1 MRWDYTSDIRDEF
14 GKGVHRDILIVP
26 HATNVIKV
34 AGSEPIITSK
44 MPEWEWVGTEPNK
57 KPIPAKDSHGNY
69 IYKPVEWVI
78 TNKDIVKEK
87 FKYSSSLNS
96 DNNLTFSSCN
106 AAQIQFT
113 IRNEKE
119 FNEEE
124 GYWEPVIPNLQK
136 YEFVETDPNGTERKI
151 VGELLGNACV
161 EAYMYFNGD
170 SSTLIYLGMFKIEED
185 KLVDDGYSRQITGY
199 DFLMWLREI
208 DIFNWY
214 KHLFEGI
221 NKLQSD
227 YEDMTNESG
236 EEDKKPDD
244 WDENWIREP
253 KEKWTVKEALTDL
266 IEHLA
271 AYDPVVYEEEIDP
284 ETKEKKTVM
293 KVGNTITNPYE
304 YGRDDYEEGNGYSGL
319 GMPIM
324 IDEDILTKGNARYIP
339 SEPGENEYERYGYMD
354 ILELEFYQDPKIMNA
369 GALSA
374 GKFLEDIGLLA
385 GRYPIIRTDRFE
397 DGDFVDPET
406 IQPTPEEKHPSKYNN
421 YERCILSFKPLP
433 SVDEDDNID
442 KIPESKFDNS
452 DIVKGFQHDY
462 YQVQDIL
469 VTKFILDDNTEINYH
484 KLNKAQYAAEQ
495 KSQIQTFTCTNNMF
509 CSYLVTKSDND
520 DIKKMINKYKV
531 IRNKLF
537 GQDIAKGT
545 VSPDALFNQGYN
557 NIRNRIYTPY
567 QLTTFADPVRDIGD
581 RIKIDFT
588 DKITGEESHFYT
600 YILEREFE
608 GIQKMMDKYTAKGD
622 MRSPV
627 FTNYQTSSRAGSND
641 KTDVELMTPFDLIE
655 YMRNCGYRLLDEPM
669 NCEAV
674 FCKGGYTID
683 GGTLYKYH
691 QIVATALDP
700 EYGED
705 YAVVDYNYLINNPT
719 MNPIHV
725 YIRSWDDRERYD
737 CGMYEVK
744 DFDIVYEFENTTS
757 AYLSPT
763 LFIFYN
769 GRWYPACML
778 SDSRS
783 FYKEIASVCDFEPD
797 RLKEGAFGQVKI
809 NMDYIEEEQD
819 FIKVTYV
826 SAYDVL
832 TINSVPTQVNYSEY
846 IYNNSTY
853 KQLTF
858 IPPGL
863 WSDLDLSGGDF
874 NHIALSDSITYRS
887 LHYTED
893 NIYDG
898 STATIVYD
906 NYEGNNVNVEEYDYI
921 AKEIN
926 GVNHIFVFY
935 DGSWKDM
942 TARKHQ
948 IADITTKAKIEAIP
962 EIAAIMLAGNPQ
974 GEDVKEYKRL
984 YGQNTDTLT
993 INGQKV
999 NVEPFDALLI
1009 DDDYGN
1015 NYLMYMPNKVW
1026 YEFFD
1031 FDDWGPTMYIPIR
1044 GGLSQIKPY
1053 VQLKWTDPPDI
1064 DTWEPYPCSWEGTT
1078 IVRKEDSAPLHR
1090 WDGKKV
1096 VSVQTRDKYKTKG
1109 YKDEDIKMGK
1119 TYYYGF
1125 FPYYTA
1131 DNSDPEHP
1139 IRYYTFTKT
1148 IKVET
1153 GNNSLSPVINSID
1166 VDNNTATIDYT
1177 LTQPDST
1184 TFKSIKLYGK
1194 IGENPN
1200 CDDTDDVDVTIS
1212 DKETSKDVTGLTY
1225 DSTYYFCI
1233 VTTDNNDDEL
1243 SSNVM
1248 SCTTGEDESRHLY
1261 PKVKLNNE
1269 ANKYTFDQALI
1280 DWYNAGLSDQRSYI
1294 DGYPTDHIQITN
1306 DFYKIHNDQGAH
1318 DGTIDLGGG
1327 WIITYSYSANQHTY
1341 NRDFRTKDVRLT
1353 YNGTDVAGIYGGTAL
1368 EQDIIVT
1375 FSNNGNGTASVIFFP
1390 GNANYMYDRL
1400 LNWETSNYVLTP
1412 NGNNAILFHD
1422 YLKAHQK

>member
-26 HATNVIKV
+26 HATEVEKV
-34 AGSEPIITSK
+34 PGSEPIITSK
-44 MPEWEWVGTEPNK
+44 MPEWEWIGDEPNK

-87 FKYSSSLNS
+87 FKYSNSLNS

-119 FNEEE
+119 YNEEK

-199 DFLMWLREI
+199 DFLMWLREM

-236 EEDKKPDD
+236 EEVKKPDD
-244 WDENWIREP
+244 WDENWIRDP
-253 KEKWTVKEALTDL
+253 KKKWTIKEALTDL

-271 AYDPVVYEEEIDP
+271 AYDPVVYEPEIDP
-284 ETKEKKTVM
+284 ETKEKKIVM

-304 YGRDDYEEGNGYSGL
+304 YGRDDYEEGNGYTGL

-324 IDEDILTKGNARYIP
+324 IDEDILKKGNERYIP
-339 SEPGENEYERYGYMD
+339 SEPGEEEYERYGYMD
-354 ILELEFYQDPKIMNA
+354 ILELEFYQDPKIMSA

-385 GRYPIIRTDRFE
+385 GRYPIIRTDRFK
-397 DGDFVDPET
+397 DGYFVDPET
-406 IQPTPEEKHPSKYNN
+406 IKPTPEEKHPSKYNN

-452 DIVKGFQHDY
+452 EIVKGFQHDY

-469 VTKFILDDNTEINYH
+469 VMKFILDDNTEINYH

-509 CSYLVTKSDND
+509 CSYLVTKSDNE

-537 GQDIAKGT
+537 GKDIAKGT

-557 NIRNRIYTPY
+557 NIRNRIYTPC
-567 QLTTFADPVRDIGD
+567 QLTTFADLVRDTGD
-581 RIKIDFT
+581 RIRIDFT

-600 YILEREFE
+600 YILERELE

-627 FTNYQTSSRAGSND
+627 FTNYQASSKSGSND
-641 KTDVELMTPFDLIE
+641 QNNIELMTPFDLIE

-674 FCKGGYTID
+674 FVKGTA
-683 GGTLYKYH
+683 GT
-691 QIVATALDP
+691 
-700 EYGED
+700 
-705 YAVVDYNYLINNPT
+705 
-719 MNPIHV
+719 
-725 YIRSWDDRERYD
+725 
-737 CGMYEVK
+737 
-744 DFDIVYEFENTTS
+744 
-757 AYLSPT
+757 
-763 LFIFYN
+763 
-769 GRWYPACML
+769 
-778 SDSRS
+778 
-783 FYKEIASVCDFEPD
+783 
-797 RLKEGAFGQVKI
+797 
-809 NMDYIEEEQD
+809 
-819 FIKVTYV
+819 
-826 SAYDVL
+826 
-832 TINSVPTQVNYSEY
+832 
-846 IYNNSTY
+846 
-853 KQLTF
+853 
-858 IPPGL
+858 
-863 WSDLDLSGGDF
+863 LDLSQNHLYMTSSYPADSYIKDGDTTNPITVGGQQIDIIEGDYVQVKNYQHDDPVVHQDVNDPDNDF
-874 NHIALSDSITYRS
+874 CWPLYVYINGSWTYVGTKEWQGYRD
-887 LHYTED
+887 LFGK
-893 NIYDG
+893 NIYDYSSYNAEHFLG
-898 STATIVYD
+898 QEDYYPTEEEILGQTENTIITKVIDIESYEVYII
-906 NYEGNNVNVEEYDYI
+906 NYNPNYHTYG
-921 AKEIN
+921 
-926 GVNHIFVFY
+926 G
-935 DGSWKDM
+935 GSWKYEEYGGTRITDPVISQAQFGDYAELAM
-942 TARKHQ
+942 SRYGTDHWHATARYQYPGFWVQESQYPKFEGTF
-948 IADITTKAKIEAIP
+948 D
-962 EIAAIMLAGNPQ
+962 Q
-974 GEDVKEYKRL
+974 G
-984 YGQNTDTLT
+984 
-993 INGQKV
+993 
-999 NVEPFDALLI
+999 
-1009 DDDYGN
+1009 
-1015 NYLMYMPNKVW
+1015 
-1026 YEFFD
+1026 
-1031 FDDWGPTMYIPIR
+1031 
-1044 GGLSQIKPY
+1044 SKPY
-1053 VQLKWTDPPDI
+1053 IQLKWTDPPDI
-1064 DTWEPYPCSWEGTT
+1064 DTWEPYPCNWEGTT

-1109 YKDEDIKMGK
+1109 YKDEDIKIGK

-1131 DNSDPEHP
+1131 DDSDPEHP

-1166 VDNNTATIDYT
+1166 VNDNTATIDYT
-1177 LTQPDST
+1177 LVQPDST

-1200 CDDTDDVDVTIS
+1200 CDDTDNIVTTLS
-1212 DKETSKDVTGLTY
+1212 EKETTKDITGLTY

-1248 SCTTGEDESRHLY
+1248 DC
-1261 PKVKLNNE
+1261 
-1269 ANKYTFDQALI
+1269 
-1280 DWYNAGLSDQRSYI
+1280 
-1294 DGYPTDHIQITN
+1294 
-1306 DFYKIHNDQGAH
+1306 
-1318 DGTIDLGGG
+1318 
-1327 WIITYSYSANQHTY
+1327 
-1341 NRDFRTKDVRLT
+1341 
-1353 YNGTDVAGIYGGTAL
+1353 
-1368 EQDIIVT
+1368 
-1375 FSNNGNGTASVIFFP
+1375 VI
-1390 GNANYMYDRL
+1390 GV
-1400 LNWETSNYVLTP
+1400 S
-1412 NGNNAILFHD
+1412 
-1422 YLKAHQK
+1422 